1 MTYAELERYMASKKR
16 VRERQAQ
23 ERATYD
29 YILANMIGHSMARV
43 FNSDNKFPEIYEAYP
58 TIFDKEEIES
68 KREERTMELSAQR
81 FMAFAK
87 SFNEKFAEKEG
98 KDKE

>member
-1 MTYAELERYMASKKR
+1 MTYAELERFMMSRKR
-16 VRERQAQ
+16 VRERKAQ
-23 ERATYD
+23 EQATYD
-29 YILANMIGHSMARV
+29 YILANMIGHSMARL
-43 FNSDNKFPEIYEAYP
+43 FNPDNKFPEIYDAYP